1 MTYASMANAYK
12 NQQIMTAPPERLTLM
27 LYDGAIRFV
36 TESIRALEQG
46 DLNKSHN
53 ANLRAQDI
61 VREFMCTLDMKYELS
76 QNYMALYD
84 FICRLLV
91 EGNVKKDNQQLEE
104 AKGLLVELRD
114 AWAQAMVLA
123 RQTPAGKVV

>member
-1 MTYASMANAYK
+1 MYANSINAYK
-12 NQQIMTAPPERLTLM
+12 NQQIMTAPPEKLTLM

-36 TESIRALEQG
+36 TESIRAMEQG

-61 VREFMCTLDMKYELS
+61 VREFMCTLDMQYDLS
-76 QNYMALYD
+76 KNYMALYD

-91 EGNVKKDNQQLEE
+91 EGNVKKDKKQLED
-104 AKGLLVELRD
+104 AKGLLVELRE
-114 AWAQAMVLA
+114 AWTQAITLA
-123 RQTPAGKVV
+123 RQAHGGKAI